1 MIAKLEHIKDEIIN
15 SLIMKKVVCPSAVQ
29 DVGTFG
35 EHQNDQVSMQGF
47 LPFSKG
53 EYNENNEYLSVNED
67 DVASFLNLKD
77 MGRKEISLIGHS
89 SWCRK
94 ECNLLNLEG
103 VFLVRGHVTTFNLK
117 DTILDDIFGH
127 DHVSLTIIYCLG
139 DISAI
144 MTI

>member
-15 SLIMKKVVCPSAVQ
+15 SLIMKKVVCPSAIQ

-35 EHQNDQVSMQGF
+35 EHQNAQVSMQGF
-47 LPFSKG
+47 LAFSKG

-67 DVASFLNLKD
+67 DVASFFNLKY
-77 MGRKEISLIGHS
+77 MGRKEVSFIGHS

-103 VFLVRGHVTTFNLK
+103 VFLVRGHVTAFNLK
-117 DTILDDIFGH
+117 DAILNDIFGH
-127 DHVSLTIIYCLG
+127 DH
-139 DISAI
+139 AA
-144 MTI
+144 